1 MAKKSSESPTKQV
14 TNPQAANIVSAVF
27 NLFRAFENN
36 RKLKMTAYK
45 LQNALDSYI
54 LILSPLLTKKQKHRK
69 GGKEAQR
76 GWREGEMTGSVET
89 FS

>member
-1 MAKKSSESPTKQV
+1 
-14 TNPQAANIVSAVF
+14 
-27 NLFRAFENN
+27 
-36 RKLKMTAYK
+36 MTAYK

-54 LILSPLLTKKQKHRK
+54 LILSPLLTKKEKHRK